1 MTVWYN
7 ADKDEIISNRA
18 HDKYLNDLIESYSAN
33 SDDFEAFLN
42 STYYY
47 TEVFNFNDADRE
59 RVREEFMNWLYERAD
74 ANDIY
79 KPYDVRLASAEVE
92 E

>member
-7 ADKDEIISNRA
+7 ADKDEIISDRA
-18 HDKYLNDLIESYSAN
+18 HDKYLNNFIESYSAN
-33 SDDFEAFLN
+33 NDDFEVFLR

-47 TEVFNFNDADRE
+47 TDVFNFTDADRKK
-59 RVREEFMNWLYERAD
+59 VREEFMDWLYERAED
-74 ANDIY
+74 NDIY
-79 KPYDVRLASAEVE
+79 KPYEVQLASDEVE

>member
-7 ADKDEIISNRA
+7 SDNNEIISDRA
-18 HDKYLNDLIESYSAN
+18 HEEYLNNLIESYSAN
-33 SDDFEAFLN
+33 DDDFEAFLN

-47 TEVFNFNDADRE
+47 IEVFNFTDADRE
-59 RVREEFMNWLYERAD
+59 EVRKEFREWLYERAD

-79 KPYDVRLASAEVE
+79 KPYKVKLANAEVE
-92 E
+92 K

>member
-18 HDKYLNDLIESYSAN
+18 HKEYLDNLIESYSAN
-33 SDDFEAFLN
+33 SDDFEAFL
-42 STYYY
+42 SSVFYF
-47 TEVFNFNDADRE
+47 TEVFNFTDADRE
-59 RVREEFMNWLYERAD
+59 KAREEFKEWLYERAD
-74 ANDIY
+74 DNDIY
-79 KPYDVRLASAEVE
+79 KPYKVKLASDEVE

>member
-7 ADKDEIISNRA
+7 ADKDEIISDRA
-18 HDKYLNDLIESYSAN
+18 HDKYLNDLIESNSAN
-33 SDDFEAFLN
+33 SADLEALLR

-47 TEVFNFNDADRE
+47 TEVFNFPDADRKE
-59 RVREEFMNWLYERAD
+59 VREEFMDWLYERAD
-74 ANDIY
+74 SNDIY
-79 KPYDVRLASAEVE
+79 KPYEVKLASDEVE